1 MKSASKRGYVKKVE
15 NVMWRPGWNIL
26 PIKTLDPTDFKVS
39 AVNRTLQL
47 SCFSPVAAK
56 MTKLAQ
62 WVTKFGHKPE
72 EPGCLTFVPNSPT
85 QPGLLVRNKKDL
97 WAS

>member
-1 MKSASKRGYVKKVE
+1 MKGASKRGYVKKVE

-39 AVNRTLQL
+39 AVNRILQL

-62 WVTKFGHKPE
+62 WVTKLRHKPE
-72 EPGCLTFVPNSPT
+72 EPGCLTFVPNSPI
-85 QPGLLVRNKKDL
+85 QPGLFVRNKKDL
-97 WAS
+97 WAF